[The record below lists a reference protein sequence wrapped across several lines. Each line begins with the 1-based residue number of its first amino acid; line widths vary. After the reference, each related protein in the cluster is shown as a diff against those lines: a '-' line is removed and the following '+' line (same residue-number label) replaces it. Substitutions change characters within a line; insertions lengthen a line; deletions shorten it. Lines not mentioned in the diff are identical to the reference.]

1 MAVEHYQ
8 QPLSQPG
15 SHREQQP
22 ATKRKRRVVGLGK
35 IETLTYLVLFVLIA
49 TVAIYVLS
57 LKMEA
62 HTVQTQI
69 TQIESE
75 TAIKEG
81 EISELKT
88 EVTDLSS
95 YDRIYEKA
103 NELGLDLDNGNVKV
117 AEKYGKN

>member
-15 SHREQQP
+15 SQREQQP
-22 ATKRKRRVVGLGK
+22 ASRRRRRVVGLGK
-35 IETLTYLVLFVLIA
+35 IETLIYLVLFVLIA